1 MPRRFFDTPSIYTHE
16 HPTATTT
23 TEKFQSAPQFF
34 QRRRSPATTTVLPS
48 EQFQPNKRLELG
60 HKFHR
65 LGRPLGLCVGIKL
78 LDGTR
83 LSFFFLNCCSCTQ
96 GKRNTRSKFPQKITN
111 KKQVQI
117 CGAWYLVPTYIDKIV
132 RFLLPPSDTNLGRVA
147 TVERRSREEQAG
159 GIKTVSKGGV
169 VASVMSIVHEPR
181 CTNSCMDKCR
191 RIEIEI

>member
-1 MPRRFFDTPSIYTHE
+1 MSRRFFDTPSIYTHE

-34 QRRRSPATTTVLPS
+34 QRRRSPAATTVLPS

-83 LSFFFLNCCSCTQ
+83 LSFFF
-96 GKRNTRSKFPQKITN
+96 SKFPQKITN

-147 TVERRSREEQAG
+147 TVERRPREEQAG